1 MADRTVLIAGKPQHH
16 PAVKAEQIAGEKPIR
31 DQNARPLEMQP
42 PARAAVQNIH
52 DPAADITD
60 IDTALPDILIVHIF
74 QPVCKDLL
82 CPLNGGGTARTG
94 GDIIADLVGE
104 GFILQQGDLKQQ
116 NIRIGA
122 LGALAKPAQLVLG
135 QHNGHII
142 ESALPERVADDAVQP
157 CGAVVDLLDRA
168 DHNTGRS
175 RHAGVGVHRVGLLFE
190 SP

>member
-1 MADRTVLIAGKPQHH
+1 
-16 PAVKAEQIAGEKPIR
+16 
-31 DQNARPLEMQP
+31 MQP

-52 DPAADITD
+52 DPAADIAD

-122 LGALAKPAQLVLG
+122 LGALAQPAQLVLG

-142 ESALPERVADDAVQP
+142 ERALPERVADDAVQP

>member
-1 MADRTVLIAGKPQHH
+1 MADRAVLIAGKPQHH
-16 PAVKAEQIAGEKPIR
+16 PAVKAEQIAGEEPIR

-52 DPAADITD
+52 DPAADIAD

-82 CPLNGGGTARTG
+82 CPLNGGGTGPAPG

-122 LGALAKPAQLVLG
+122 FGALAQAAQLIFR
-135 QHNGHII
+135 QHHRYVIQC
-142 ESALPERVADDAVQP
+142 ALPKRVADDAVQSG
-157 CGAVVDLLDRA
+157 GAR
-168 DHNTGRS
+168 GRS
-175 RHAGVGVHRVGLLFE
+175 VPQGRSQRRAMPKHQ
-190 SP
+190 